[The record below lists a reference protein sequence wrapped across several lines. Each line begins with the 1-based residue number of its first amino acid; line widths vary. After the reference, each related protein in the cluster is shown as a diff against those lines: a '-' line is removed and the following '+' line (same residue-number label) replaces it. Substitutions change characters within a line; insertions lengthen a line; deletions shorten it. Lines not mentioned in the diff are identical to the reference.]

1 MKNKNIA
8 IAGLGYVGL
17 SNALALSVNH
27 NVIAFDIDKNKID
40 LINRRESPF
49 KEYEIKRFLRRDDIS
64 LKATY
69 SKEEAFNDADVVLIA
84 TPTNYDEETNYFDT
98 SSLKSVMQD
107 VLSINQNVLILI
119 RSTIPVGFIKE
130 MRRELSYERIIFAPE
145 FLREGNSLND
155 ILNPSRIVVGDK
167 GSYGKEIS
175 ELLLSSSHQD
185 SVKVILTDP
194 DEAEAI
200 KLFSNSYLAMRV
212 AFFNELDS
220 YSMSKDLNTKDIIDG
235 ISSDNRIGEFY
246 NNPSFGYGGYCLP
259 KDSKQLLANFKTTPN
274 SIIKSIVSSNQIRKQ
289 FLVDKILESEAST
302 IGVYRLIMK
311 AGSDNFRSAAIF
323 DIMYAL
329 KERGLKIY
337 VYEPFLTDQDLD
349 FELLNDLQVFKKHC
363 DLILANRI
371 GEELTDIVD
380 KVFTRD
386 VYQVD

>member
-27 NVIAFDIDKNKID
+27 NVIAFDVDKNKID

-49 KEYEIKRFLRRDDIS
+49 KEDEIKKFLRRDDIS

-69 SKEEAFNDADVVLIA
+69 SKEEAFNGADVVLIA

-119 RSTIPVGFIKE
+119 RSTIPVGYIKE

-167 GSYGKEIS
+167 GDYGKDIA
-175 ELLLSSSHQD
+175 ELLLSSSDQD

-194 DEAEAI
+194 DEAEAV

-220 YSMSKDLNTKDIIDG
+220 YSMLKDLNTKDIIDG
-235 ISSDNRIGEFY
+235 VSSDKRIGEFY

-274 SIIKSIVSSNQIRKQ
+274 
-289 FLVDKILESEAST
+289 
-302 IGVYRLIMK
+302 
-311 AGSDNFRSAAIF
+311 
-323 DIMYAL
+323 
-329 KERGLKIY
+329 
-337 VYEPFLTDQDLD
+337 
-349 FELLNDLQVFKKHC
+349 
-363 DLILANRI
+363 
-371 GEELTDIVD
+371 
-380 KVFTRD
+380 
-386 VYQVD
+386 